1 MQDGGENTASL
12 TAGSPSP
19 TAALATPLT
28 VAQFMLWTKRYG
40 FQTAVL
46 ILLAQAT
53 GVFDLVTTQIG
64 GMC

>member
-1 MQDGGENTASL
+1 MQDGGENKTSL
-12 TAGSPSP
+12 TGDPVP
-19 TAALATPLT
+19 PMPGLPTPLT

-53 GVFDLVTTQIG
+53 GVFDLVSTQIG

>member
-1 MQDGGENTASL
+1 MQDGGENSVNMGDQVTPTPGL
-12 TAGSPSP
+12 PS
-19 TAALATPLT
+19 PLT

-53 GVFDLVTTQIG
+53 GLFEQITSQIG

>member
-1 MQDGGENTASL
+1 MQDGGETTSL
-12 TAGSPSP
+12 TGAQATP
-19 TAALATPLT
+19 TPGLPTPLT
-28 VAQFMLWTKRYG
+28 VAQFMLWTKKYG

-53 GVFDLVTTQIG
+53 GVFDLVSTQIG

>member
-1 MQDGGENTASL
+1 MQDGGETTSL
-12 TAGSPSP
+12 TGAQVTP
-19 TAALATPLT
+19 TPGLPTPLT

-53 GVFDLVTTQIG
+53 GLFAQVSNQIG

>member
-1 MQDGGENTASL
+1 MQDGGETTSL
-12 TAGSPSP
+12 SGAQASP
-19 TAALATPLT
+19 TPGLPTPLT

-53 GVFDLVTTQIG
+53 GLFDQVIGQIG

>member
-1 MQDGGENTASL
+1 MQDGGETTSL
-12 TAGSPSP
+12 TGDQATP
-19 TAALATPLT
+19 TPGLPTPLT
-28 VAQFMLWTKRYG
+28 VAQFMLWTKKYG

-53 GVFDLVTTQIG
+53 GLLEEVLGQIG

>member
-1 MQDGGENTASL
+1 MQDGGETTSL
-12 TAGSPSP
+12 TGGQASP
-19 TAALATPLT
+19 TPGLPTPLT

-53 GVFDLVTTQIG
+53 GLLEEVLGQIG

>member
-1 MQDGGENTASL
+1 MQDGGETTSL
-12 TAGSPSP
+12 TGASATP
-19 TAALATPLT
+19 TPGLPTPLT

-53 GVFDLVTTQIG
+53 GVFDIVTTQIG

>member
-1 MQDGGENTASL
+1 MQGGGETTSCTGDQA
-12 TAGSPSP
+12 TP
-19 TAALATPLT
+19 TPGLPTPLT

-46 ILLAQAT
+46 LLLAHSVGAFET
-53 GVFDLVTTQIG
+53 LTSTLG

>member
-1 MQDGGENTASL
+1 MQDGGENSASL
-12 TAGSPSP
+12 MGDQATPTPGLPS
-19 TAALATPLT
+19 PLT

-46 ILLAQAT
+46 LLLAHSVGAFDTLTAT
-53 GVFDLVTTQIG
+53 LG

>member
-1 MQDGGENTASL
+1 MQDGGETTSL
-12 TAGSPSP
+12 TGAQVTP
-19 TAALATPLT
+19 TPGLPTPLT
-28 VAQFMLWTKRYG
+28 IAQFMLWTKRYG

-53 GVFDLVTTQIG
+53 GLFAQVSNQIG

>member
-1 MQDGGENTASL
+1 MQDGGENSASL
-12 TAGSPSP
+12 MGDQATPTPGLPSP
-19 TAALATPLT
+19 LT
-28 VAQFMLWTKRYG
+28 IAQFMLWTKRYG

-53 GVFDLVTTQIG
+53 GLVDTLLGHVG

>member
-1 MQDGGENTASL
+1 MQDGGETTSL
-12 TAGSPSP
+12 TGAQATP
-19 TAALATPLT
+19 TPGLPTPLT

-46 ILLAQAT
+46 LLLAQST
-53 GVFDLVTTQIG
+53 GLFEQVTSQIG